1 MDHLVLDPV
10 IDPALADNSSQH
22 TDDHHQP
29 LQNSASSSP
38 VALPSQRTTKTGR
51 PSKARG
57 TVPGSAA
64 DFRRREANRLAA
76 DRSRSRQAE
85 KGAALENASRILSE
99 ENARLKEQIA
109 ALEGGTEGSD
119 FQQGV
124 QDAEHQ
130 PTPGP
135 SRAEELHDDDQQVLQ
150 ENDTQAQEQ
159 EAHSHTILAALT
171 DITGVDFSEG
181 NEANWMQGMETFLKD
196 SENGRL
202 GELAAVATG
211 HDDPQMQHQEKAE
224 VPHISPFKIRNGSIP
239 FPLPG
244 QAPIPGANAAVGLA
258 AALNTEMERI
268 IMEDLALTKAAIVR
282 VENQISHLRA
292 HPDADIDDTSND
304 SSVTP
309 ILPKDIFSE
318 DVEALQVVQ
327 TDIQNSISYLEN
339 TLPPVRDEFVRTRDD
354 KTAEEKRIIDL
365 VKEVKELEVRD
376 EDQKEKVLSNLRSV
390 GTFVENLLTEEHPD
404 NQYLT
409 GAFSSPALARRRRG
423 RPPKGE
429 VSRTFYQSY
438 LIGPL
443 SQELD
448 PKGKGKAAA
457 AKNPRRSRLGE
468 SSLTGRV
475 SSHEEDN
482 HRAAESSQAAQAQ
495 LPDSHEP
502 RTLQAAQH
510 DQDHPDDQ
518 DTTEAVNRAEA
529 YILSHLNAS
538 HATDDRDAG
547 PHSEREDAI
556 RLESTSFADFLPA
569 QEALERQAE
578 GPLSQDGD
586 ADAFGQS
593 ASSNGQNQELVHVSQ
608 GDHDVPLSILS
619 RLKQGPPGSCDICM
633 RTETTVW
640 RKLVLG
646 GIDHKVCNACG
657 LYHSKFGVIRPPE
670 LWGDGKSLKKRR
682 STRPAADEEDGDA
695 HAKKKLKKSV
705 EEGSEQ
711 LESFDDEHQELGDL
725 VENHLSAQQREEEEA
740 AAVAANENVEEAIA
754 NGSVI
759 RGAVQPGVGLNEAEE
774 NVF

>member
-10 IDPALADNSSQH
+10 IDPALADNSPQH
-22 TDDHHQP
+22 TENHHQA
-29 LQNSASSSP
+29 LQDSASPSP
-38 VALPSQRTTKTGR
+38 VPQPSQRITKTGR

-119 FQQGV
+119 FHHAV

-135 SRAEELHDDDQQVLQ
+135 SRAGESHDDEQQVSQ
-150 ENDTQAQEQ
+150 EGDAQTQEQ

-196 SENGRL
+196 SESGRL

-224 VPHISPFKIRNGSIP
+224 APHISPFKMSIP

-244 QAPIPGANAAVGLA
+244 QVPIPGTSAAVGLA

-268 IMEDLALTKAAIVR
+268 IMEDLALTKAAIVK

-292 HPDADIDDTSND
+292 RPDADVDEISSD

-309 ILPKDIFSE
+309 LLPKDIFSE
-318 DVEALQVVQ
+318 DVEVLQAAQ
-327 TDIQNSISYLEN
+327 TDMQNSISYLES
-339 TLPPVRDEFVRTRDD
+339 TLPPVRGEFVKTRDD
-354 KTAEEKRIIDL
+354 KTSEEKRIIDL
-365 VKEVKELEVRD
+365 VKEVKGLEVRE
-376 EDQKEKVLSNLRSV
+376 EDQKEKVLSNLRSA
-390 GTFVENLLTEEHPD
+390 GTFVENLLTEEHTD

-448 PKGKGKAAA
+448 LKGKGKAPA

-468 SSLTGRV
+468 LSLAGHA
-475 SSHEEDN
+475 SSHEEDD
-482 HRAAESSQAAQAQ
+482 HRAAASSQDTQTH

-502 RTLQAAQH
+502 TTLQAAQH
-510 DQDHPDDQ
+510 GQDHPDEQ

-538 HATDDRDAG
+538 NATDQDAV

-578 GPLSQDGD
+578 ASTSQHGDG
-586 ADAFGQS
+586 DAFGQS
-593 ASSNGQNQELVHVSQ
+593 ASSNGQKHELVHVGQ
-608 GDHDVPLSILS
+608 GNQDIPLSVLS

-682 STRPAADEEDGDA
+682 SARPSADEDDTDI
-695 HAKKKLKKSV
+695 HMKKKMKKSI
-705 EEGSEQ
+705 EEGSDQ
-711 LESFDDEHQELGDL
+711 LEMLDDEHQELGNL

-740 AAVAANENVEEAIA
+740 AAAAASENIGETVAD
-754 NGSVI
+754 GSVI
-759 RGAVQPGVGLNEAEE
+759 HGAVQPGGGLNEAEGNMFE
-774 NVF
+774 V